1 MFLPF
6 LVKIIPPII
15 KIANDKITISISC
28 GEPIVIG
35 LVVFVKA
42 LAMFGITIAESKKY
56 APSKSMK
63 LPRTIGYGLLINLII
78 DDLIDIDK

>member
-42 LAMFGITIAESKKY
+42 LAMFGITIAES
-56 APSKSMK
+56 
-63 LPRTIGYGLLINLII
+63 
-78 DDLIDIDK
+78 